1 MGLDGGEAGRRIAAE
16 DEYIRRELT
25 EATSFC
31 NAFWGHNDAGFE
43 AMMARMKASQ
53 RTLGEI
59 KSLYK
64 ERADIEAEYAKRL
77 AKLSRQALGHSET
90 GALKAAF
97 DVVKIE
103 LDTTS
108 RTHSDLANMIKKD
121 LEGAVT
127 DFANRSWNARK
138 AAQANIEK
146 LHKNKQAQENYVN
159 KSREKYEQ
167 DCIKING
174 YTAQS
179 SLVQGKDLDKV
190 AYKLDK
196 AQATVSQNDRDYQN
210 FVRALKDTTVKW
222 NAEWKAY
229 LDQCQDQEEERI
241 DFTKSNLWNFA
252 NAVSAVCVA
261 DDESCERIRV
271 SLENVDTPRDV
282 QFFIQY
288 CGTGSLIPAPPE
300 YINYAKGQAPPARP
314 TYHTAK
320 FQRNTTRPTQLPIPQ
335 QPSQQQQPQQQQQ
348 PPQSHESSQGTSP
361 QPPHPG
367 SQPATAQ
374 RNGAPYQDKPI
385 PAQPSNQ
392 PLHLSHR
399 QYEHEHQN
407 PHQQP
412 PPAMAPSQSGPAPPV
427 ATQVSPDPAHDSN
440 TVSTSSP
447 RTPAPQRRMSAKNF
461 LARTSSLSQSKSPKS
476 QSSSRPAPVAPLGSY
491 AAPAPAQASQ
501 PAPPASAADDD
512 DPIAKA
518 LASLRMRPGGKS
530 PALGRRESLSAESQ
544 PPAPFAQPGQIVHNM
559 PPQHRAHS
567 PSPSMAT
574 NNLPPQARSPSA
586 AFMQAPQRAASPL
599 PVEEVVG
606 QYGQSFPGERKSL
619 SRQNSVASRA
629 GAPASEA
636 PRSPS
641 KQQQQQQQQPQEQG
655 FAGVG
660 ARGRSPSPQPWSRPT
675 QQQQQQQQQAA
686 QSPRVPAPG
695 SDQPRTGTLSRRQSQ
710 VPPRSTTPL
719 GISLDATGSVTHD
732 QMAVDYMRR
741 AGSVPPQQQQPP
753 PVAAAV
759 GVPPAQQPA
768 RPASVVH
775 ANYPQQ
781 QVPHHQAHPS
791 VSSQFS
797 TAPGQAPAPQL
808 QSPYGYQGQHGAQQS
823 MYSTVGQSVPQM
835 PPVGAPQQQ
844 YGGYGAP
851 PSGYTPGHQPTASQS
866 VPAHLAQH
874 QQAPSHYT
882 ASPAPAQAAYA
893 SPVQQP
899 APPAQ
904 QQVAAPGGYYGHP
917 GAAAPIQQGGQYPI
931 TQETPAS
938 AYMHEY
944 LQQQQQQPH
953 APPNGISHAHQPS
966 TASMTAQQQQQHY
979 AQQQQQA
986 QWARTTSPTPGPA
999 PVAAAAPAPASAIA
1013 GAQPVSAAQQPQ
1025 PRGHAPTG
1033 QYSDAGHPIL
1043 FYVKALYD
1051 YQATNPEEFSFT
1063 TGDVI
1068 AVTHTEADGWWQ
1080 GELLDEARRKVGANT
1095 FPSNFVAL
1103 LM

>member
-16 DEYIRRELT
+16 DEYIRRQLT
-25 EATSFC
+25 ETTSFC
-31 NAFWGHNDAGFE
+31 NAFWGQQDAGFQ
-43 AMMARMKASQ
+43 AISARMKASQ
-53 RTLGEI
+53 RTLDEL
-59 KSLYK
+59 KTLYK

-97 DVVKIE
+97 DVVKAE

-108 RTHSDLANMIKKD
+108 RTHSDLATMIKKD

-127 DFANRSWNARK
+127 DFANKSWNTRK
-138 AAQANIEK
+138 AAQANIDK
-146 LHKNKQAQENYVN
+146 LHKHKQTQESYVN

-196 AQATVSQNDRDYQN
+196 AQATVTQNDKDYQN

-314 TYHTAK
+314 TYHTAR

-335 QPSQQQQPQQQQQ
+335 QPPQQHQQQHSPQQQHQ
-348 PPQSHESSQGTSP
+348 QSHESSQATSP
-361 QPPHPG
+361 QPPQPA
-367 SQPATAQ
+367 SQPAAAQ
-374 RNGAPYQDKPI
+374 RNGHYQDKPV
-385 PAQPSNQ
+385 PPQPTTAPEPVQ
-392 PLHLSHR
+392 RH
-399 QYEHEHQN
+399 YESEY
-407 PHQQP
+407 QQP
-412 PPAMAPSQSGPAPPV
+412 PSALPPTNTAPAPS
-427 ATQVSPDPAHDSN
+427 ATQVSPIPTDDPKAPI
-440 TVSTSSP
+440 SSP
-447 RTPAPQRRMSAKNF
+447 PQRRMSTKAF

-476 QSSSRPAPVAPLGSY
+476 QSSSRPAPVAPLGGGMT
-491 AAPAPAQASQ
+491 QNNSQ
-501 PAPPASAADDD
+501 PAPAPSAAADED

-530 PALGRRESLSAESQ
+530 PGPARRESLSAESQ
-544 PPAPFAQPGQIVHNM
+544 PPAPFAQPGQIVQNM

-567 PSPSMAT
+567 PSPSMASH
-574 NNLPPQARSPSA
+574 LPQRARSPSA
-586 AFMQAPQRAASPL
+586 AFMQAPARAASPL

-619 SRQNSVASRA
+619 SRQNSVASRV
-629 GAPASEA
+629 GGQPSEA
-636 PRSPS
+636 PKSPM
-641 KQQQQQQQQPQEQG
+641 KQQQEQG

-675 QQQQQQQQQAA
+675 QQQQQQQAA
-686 QSPRVPAPG
+686 QSPRVPAP

-719 GISLDATGSVTHD
+719 GIALDATGSVTHD

-741 AGSVPPQQQQPP
+741 AGSVPPQQQQQP
-753 PVAAAV
+753 PVAQQ
-759 GVPPAQQPA
+759 QQPA
-768 RPASVVH
+768 RPPSVVH
-775 ANYPQQ
+775 ANYQQ
-781 QVPHHQAHPS
+781 QVPHHQAQPS

-797 TAPGQAPAPQL
+797 TAPAPQL
-808 QSPYGYQGQHGAQQS
+808 QSPYGYQNALPPADARQPYQGHAAQPS
-823 MYSTVGQSVPQM
+823 MYSTVGGQSVPQM
-835 PPVGAPQQQ
+835 APAGAPQQ
-844 YGGYGAP
+844 YA
-851 PSGYTPGHQPTASQS
+851 GYTPSTYAQGHQPPAASQS
-866 VPAHLAQH
+866 VPAHMAQPS
-874 QQAPSHYT
+874 QQQYAS
-882 ASPAPAQAAYA
+882 SPAPAQNAYPA
-893 SPVQQP
+893 QQP
-899 APPAQ
+899 APGAQ
-904 QQVAAPGGYYGHP
+904 QGYYGVP
-917 GAAAPIQQGGQYPI
+917 PPQQQQQPPGGQYA
-931 TQETPAS
+931 QETPAS
-938 AYMHEY
+938 AYMQEY
-944 LQQQQQQPH
+944 LQQQSQPQQPPH
-953 APPNGISHAHQPS
+953 GGAPNGHAHQQS
-966 TASMTAQQQQQHY
+966 SASVAHFQAPQQQQTWGR
-979 AQQQQQA
+979 A
-986 QWARTTSPTPGPA
+986 TSPTPTPA
-999 PVAAAAPAPASAIA
+999 PIPAPAPAP
-1013 GAQPVSAAQQPQ
+1013 QPTQPAQQPAT
-1025 PRGHAPTG
+1025 HAPTG
-1033 QYSDAGHPIL
+1033 QYSDAGQPIL

-1051 YQATNPEEFSFT
+1051 YQATNPDEFSFT
-1063 TGDVI
+1063 TGDII

>member
-1 MGLDGGEAGRRIAAE
+1 MPSDRRSSSAGSGHSSRSRAERASGSMGPDGGEAGRRIAAE
-16 DEYIRRELT
+16 DEYIRQELS

-31 NAFWGHNDAGFE
+31 NAFWGHNDAGFDSIS
-43 AMMARMKASQ
+43 ARMKASQ
-53 RTLGEI
+53 RTLDEL

-64 ERADIEAEYAKRL
+64 ERADIEADYAKRL
-77 AKLSRQALGHSET
+77 AKLARQPLGHSDT

-97 DVVKIE
+97 DVVKLE
-103 LDTTS
+103 LDATS

-121 LEGAVT
+121 LEGAVV
-127 DFANRSWNARK
+127 DFANRTWNARK

-146 LHKNKQAQENYVN
+146 LHKHKHTQEAYVN

-196 AQATVSQNDRDYQN
+196 AQATVSQNDKDYQN
-210 FVRALKDTTVKW
+210 FVRALKDTTLKW
-222 NAEWKAY
+222 HAEWKAY

-282 QFFIQY
+282 QFFIQHA
-288 CGTGSLIPAPPE
+288 GTGSLIPAPPE

-314 TYHTAK
+314 VYHTAR

-335 QPSQQQQPQQQQQ
+335 QPPQPQQPSPSAGVQ
-348 PPQSHESSQGTSP
+348 PLQSHHSSQAPSP
-361 QPPHPG
+361 QPPQPPAQPVVAQRNAQPFQDKPVPP
-367 SQPATAQ
+367 QPATQ
-374 RNGAPYQDKPI
+374 SFDSPQ
-385 PAQPSNQ
+385 
-392 PLHLSHR
+392 R
-399 QYEHEHQN
+399 QYEPDHR
-407 PHQQP
+407 QQTSALP
-412 PPAMAPSQSGPAPPV
+412 TTDSASAPY
-427 ATQVSPDPAHDSN
+427 ATQVSPDPDLGHAHSPSRPVN
-440 TVSTSSP
+440 T
-447 RTPAPQRRMSAKNF
+447 QRRMSAKNF

-476 QSSSRPAPVAPLGSY
+476 QSSSRPAPPAALGGATSSNH
-491 AAPAPAQASQ
+491 QQQ
-501 PAPPASAADDD
+501 PAASSASNADDD

-530 PALGRRESLSAESQ
+530 PGLGRRDSLSADQ
-544 PPAPFAQPGQIVHNM
+544 KPPAPFAQPGQIVHNM
-559 PPQHRAHS
+559 PPEHRAHS

-574 NNLPPQARSPSA
+574 NIPPRARSPSA
-586 AFMQAPQRAASPL
+586 AFMQAPARAASPL

-641 KQQQQQQQQPQEQG
+641 KHQQDQG

-675 QQQQQQQQQAA
+675 QQQQQLQHQQQQQHAA
-686 QSPRVPAPG
+686 QSPRAPAP
-695 SDQPRTGTLSRRQSQ
+695 SDQPKSGTLSRRQSN

-719 GISLDATGSVTHD
+719 GIALDATGSVTHD

-741 AGSVPPQQQQPP
+741 AGSVPPQQQPQQPP
-753 PVAAAV
+753 PQAAAA
-759 GVPPAQQPA
+759 PPAHAQQPA
-768 RPASVVH
+768 RPPSVVH
-775 ANYPQQ
+775 ANYQAAA
-781 QVPHHQAHPS
+781 PHHQAHAS
-791 VSSQFS
+791 VSSQYS
-797 TAPGQAPAPQL
+797 MAPGATSAPAI
-808 QSPYGYQGQHGAQQS
+808 QSPYAYQGQHGAQAS
-823 MYSTVGQSVPQM
+823 MYSGVGQSTPQM
-835 PPVGAPQQQ
+835 PTQAAPQQQ
-844 YGGYGAP
+844 YGYAA
-851 PSGYTPGHQPTASQS
+851 SGYGHQPAASQS
-866 VPAHLAQH
+866 VPAHLAH
-874 QQAPSHYT
+874 QQGGSYST
-882 ASPAPAQAAYA
+882 SPAPAGYAQQA
-893 SPVQQP
+893 PVQQ
-899 APPAQ
+899 
-904 QQVAAPGGYYGHP
+904 APGQYSQYAGGV
-917 GAAAPIQQGGQYPI
+917 QQGQY
-931 TQETPAS
+931 TGGQETAAS

-944 LQQQQQQPH
+944 LQQQAPH
-953 APPNGISHAHQPS
+953 ANGVAHGHQPS
-966 TASMTAQQQQQHY
+966 MSQGQHY
-979 AQQQQQA
+979 QQWNRA
-986 QWARTTSPTPGPA
+986 TSP
-999 PVAAAAPAPASAIA
+999 APAPAPAPA
-1013 GAQPVSAAQQPQ
+1013 PVQQAPAPAPAPAQVAPGGGQPQ
-1025 PRGHAPTG
+1025 GHAPTG
-1033 QYSDAGHPIL
+1033 QYSDAGQPIL

-1051 YQATNPEEFSFT
+1051 YQATNPDEFSFT
-1063 TGDVI
+1063 TGDII

-1080 GELLDEARRKVGANT
+1080 GELLDEARRKAGANT

>member
-1 MGLDGGEAGRRIAAE
+1 MGPDGGEAGRRIAAE

-25 EATSFC
+25 ETTAFC
-31 NAFWGHNDAGFE
+31 NAFWGQQDAGFE
-43 AMMARMKASQ
+43 AISARMKASQ
-53 RTLGEI
+53 RTLDEL
-59 KSLYK
+59 KTLYK

-77 AKLSRQALGHSET
+77 AKLSRQVLGHSET

-97 DVVKIE
+97 DVVKAE

-108 RTHSDLANMIKKD
+108 RTHSDLASMIKKD

-127 DFANRSWNARK
+127 DFANRSWNTRK

-146 LHKNKQAQENYVN
+146 LHKHKQTQENYVN

-196 AQATVSQNDRDYQN
+196 AQATVSQNDKDYQN

-271 SLENVDTPRDV
+271 SLENVDTPRDI

-288 CGTGSLIPAPPE
+288 CGTSSLIPAPPE

-314 TYHTAK
+314 VYHTAR

-335 QPSQQQQPQQQQQ
+335 QPPQQPQQQQSPQQ
-348 PPQSHESSQGTSP
+348 PPQPQQPQQPLQSQDSSQATSP
-361 QPPHPG
+361 QPPHP
-367 SQPATAQ
+367 SQPPAAAVS
-374 RNGAPYQDKPI
+374 RNGHYQDKPVPPQPDARASD
-385 PAQPSNQ
+385 PAQ
-392 PLHLSHR
+392 H
-399 QYEHEHQN
+399 QYESQY
-407 PHQQP
+407 QP
-412 PPAMAPSQSGPAPPV
+412 SPSALPSSNAAPAPS
-427 ATQVSPDPAHDSN
+427 ATQVSPLPTPDP
-440 TVSTSSP
+440 TTPISSP
-447 RTPAPQRRMSAKNF
+447 PQRRMSTKAF
-461 LARTSSLSQSKSPKS
+461 LARTSSLSHAKSPKS
-476 QSSSRPAPVAPLGSY
+476 QSSSRPAPVAPLGGGGS
-491 AAPAPAQASQ
+491 ASSQ
-501 PAPPASAADDD
+501 PAPAAPADEE

-530 PALGRRESLSAESQ
+530 PGPARRESLSAEPQ
-544 PPAPFAQPGQIVHNM
+544 PPAPFAQPGQIVQNM

-567 PSPSMAT
+567 PSPSMASH
-574 NNLPPQARSPSA
+574 LPQRARSPSA
-586 AFMQAPQRAASPL
+586 AFMQAPARAASPL

-629 GAPASEA
+629 GGQAVEA
-636 PRSPS
+636 PKSPM
-641 KQQQQQQQQPQEQG
+641 KPQQQEAG

-660 ARGRSPSPQPWSRPT
+660 ARGRSPSPQPWTRPT
-675 QQQQQQQQQAA
+675 QQQQQQQAA
-686 QSPRVPAPG
+686 QSPRVPAPA

-719 GISLDATGSVTHD
+719 GIALDATGSVTHD

-741 AGSVPPQQQQPP
+741 SGSVPPQQQQQQQPAP
-753 PVAAAV
+753 AV
-759 GVPPAQQPA
+759 AQQPA
-768 RPASVVH
+768 RPPSVVH
-775 ANYPQQ
+775 GSYPQ

-797 TAPGQAPAPQL
+797 TAPAPQL
-808 QSPYGYQGQHGAQQS
+808 QSPYGYQAAPPPAADGRQPYQGHAAQAS
-823 MYSTVGQSVPQM
+823 VYSTVGAVAPM
-835 PPVGAPQQQ
+835 APAGAPQP
-844 YGGYGAP
+844 YGGYA
-851 PSGYTPGHQPTASQS
+851 SSAYAQQPTASQS
-866 VPAHLAQH
+866 VPGHMAQ
-874 QQAPSHYT
+874 PSQSYGG
-882 ASPAPAQAAYA
+882 SPAPAQSAYPAQQPAQPAYYGAA
-893 SPVQQP
+893 PVQQP
-899 APPAQ
+899 YA
-904 QQVAAPGGYYGHP
+904 
-917 GAAAPIQQGGQYPI
+917 
-931 TQETPAS
+931 QETPA
-938 AYMHEY
+938 AAFMHEY
-944 LQQQQQQPH
+944 LQQQQQQ
-953 APPNGISHAHQPS
+953 APNGVTHAHQS
-966 TASMTAQQQQQHY
+966 TAPQQHFAPQQQQQQTWGR
-979 AQQQQQA
+979 A
-986 QWARTTSPTPGPA
+986 TSPAPPAAAAPQTQPA
-999 PVAAAAPAPASAIA
+999 PAAATAPPAGAGAAPAPAA
-1013 GAQPVSAAQQPQ
+1013 
-1025 PRGHAPTG
+1025 GHAPTG
-1033 QYSDAGHPIL
+1033 QYSDAGLPIL
-1043 FYVKALYD
+1043 FYVHALYD
-1051 YQATNPEEFSFT
+1051 YQATNPDEFSFT
-1063 TGDVI
+1063 TGDII
-1068 AVTHTEADGWWQ
+1068 AVTRTEADGWWQ
-1080 GELLDEARRKVGANT
+1080 GELLDEKRRKSGANT

>member
-1 MGLDGGEAGRRIAAE
+1 MPSDRRSTSAGSNHSSRSRADRASGSMGSDGGEAGRRIAAE
-16 DEYIRRELT
+16 DEYIRQQLAET
-25 EATSFC
+25 TSFC
-31 NAFWGHNDAGFE
+31 NAFWGLNDAGFE
-43 AMMARMKASQ
+43 AISARMKASQ
-53 RTLGEI
+53 RTLDEL

-97 DVVKIE
+97 DVVKAE

-108 RTHSDLANMIKKD
+108 RTHADLANMIKKD
-121 LEGAVT
+121 LGGAVT
-127 DFANRSWNARK
+127 DFANKSWNTRK

-146 LHKNKQAQENYVN
+146 LHKHKQTQESYVN

-210 FVRALKDTTVKW
+210 FVRALRDTTVKW

-282 QFFIQY
+282 QFFIEY

-314 TYHTAK
+314 TYHSAR

-335 QPSQQQQPQQQQQ
+335 QPQQQQQ
-348 PPQSHESSQGTSP
+348 PLASPQQPQEPPQPVAP
-361 QPPHPG
+361 QPPQPLHPV
-367 SQPATAQ
+367 SQQPPAAAP
-374 RNGAPYQDKPI
+374 RNGVYHDKPV
-385 PAQPSNQ
+385 PAQPYA
-392 PLHLSHR
+392 
-399 QYEHEHQN
+399 QYDAE
-407 PHQQP
+407 PQQP
-412 PPAMAPSQSGPAPPV
+412 VAAPALPPSHAAPAPSANP
-427 ATQVSPDPAHDSN
+427 VSP
-440 TVSTSSP
+440 STPTKPFQS
-447 RTPAPQRRMSAKNF
+447 PQRSMSTKKF
-461 LARTSSLSQSKSPKS
+461 LARTSSLSHPNSPK
-476 QSSSRPAPVAPLGSY
+476 QSASSRPAPVAPLGGGS
-491 AAPAPAQASQ
+491 AAANGQ
-501 PAPPASAADDD
+501 PAASAASAVDDD

-530 PALGRRESLSAESQ
+530 PGPARRESLSAEQQQ

-559 PPQHRAHS
+559 PLQHRAHS
-567 PSPSMAT
+567 PSPSMAS
-574 NNLPPQARSPSA
+574 NLPPRARSPSA
-586 AFMQAPQRAASPL
+586 AFMQAPARAASPL

-629 GAPASEA
+629 GVQAAEA
-636 PRSPS
+636 PKSPN
-641 KQQQQQQQQPQEQG
+641 KQQHEQG

-660 ARGRSPSPQPWSRPT
+660 ARGRSPSPQPWTRPT
-675 QQQQQQQQQAA
+675 QQQQQLQHQQQQQAA
-686 QSPRVPAPG
+686 QSPRVPAPS
-695 SDQPRTGTLSRRQSQ
+695 SDQPKTGTLSRRQSQ
-710 VPPRSTTPL
+710 IPARSTTPL
-719 GISLDATGSVTHD
+719 GIALDATGSVTHD

-741 AGSVPPQQQQPP
+741 AGSVPPQQPP
-753 PVAAAV
+753 P
-759 GVPPAQQPA
+759 PPPQQQA
-768 RPASVVH
+768 RPPSVVH
-775 ANYPQQ
+775 ANYAQQ
-781 QVPHHQAHPS
+781 QKAHHQAHPS
-791 VSSQFS
+791 VSSQYS
-797 TAPGQAPAPQL
+797 QAPPHQL
-808 QSPYGYQGQHGAQQS
+808 QSPYSYQGAPPAADARQPYQGHAAQPS
-823 MYSTVGQSVPQM
+823 VYSTVGQSIPQM
-835 PPVGAPQQQ
+835 APAVAPQQQ
-844 YGGYGAP
+844 PYGAHAP
-851 PSGYTPGHQPTASQS
+851 AGYEQAPQAPAASQS
-866 VPAHLAQH
+866 VPAHMAQY
-874 QQAPSHYT
+874 AG
-882 ASPAPAQAAYA
+882 SPAPMQNAYA
-893 SPVQQP
+893 APQQQQQP
-899 APPAQ
+899 APAAAQ
-904 QQVAAPGGYYGHP
+904 PVGPGGYY
-917 GAAAPIQQGGQYPI
+917 APPMQQQGSQYARA
-931 TQETPAS
+931 QETPAS

-944 LQQQQQQPH
+944 LQQQQQPQ
-953 APPNGISHAHQPS
+953 PNGVGHAQQPS
-966 TASMTAQQQQQHY
+966 TASVAPSHYQQPPP
-979 AQQQQQA
+979 QQQA
-986 QWARTTSPTPGPA
+986 QWARATSPAPA
-999 PVAAAAPAPASAIA
+999 PAPAAAAPPPAAA
-1013 GAQPVSAAQQPQ
+1013 GPSQPQ
-1025 PRGHAPTG
+1025 GHAPTG
-1033 QYSDAGHPIL
+1033 QYSDAGQPIL

-1051 YQATNPEEFSFT
+1051 YQATNPDEFSFT
-1063 TGDVI
+1063 TGDII

-1080 GELLDEARRKVGANT
+1080 GELLDEARRKQGANT